1 MSDPQPPQGSQ
12 EPQSP
17 AAPQDSAAPQN
28 PEATSGSAALDSPA
42 AQNPPTPE
50 NPEPPQKSPTPE
62 NPEPPQ
68 KSPAP
73 EGKRRVHP
81 ITPVVKVTTYLPALF
96 LAVLITG
103 GQALF
108 DRPLGALGL
117 FGMLALVAALALGYE
132 FLAYRRLAYWFDADG
147 DLRVQSGVVFQ
158 QERRLQLSRLQTVDI
173 NRPLVARVF
182 GFAALRVEVAG
193 AGDSRADLQYLTM
206 PEAAALRSEILARS
220 AGLEHDAGEAPE
232 QPLLTVP
239 TGDLLVS
246 LLLRAVT
253 VVLVLGTGLLVV
265 STVLTTGWTGI
276 FSVLLGGV
284 PLAIVFTE
292 FAQLYNFSIAQ
303 SPDGLR
309 LRHGLIQTQARTIP
323 PGRVCA
329 VEFVEPLFWR
339 RKGWVRLYV
348 TVAGLAK
355 SDDEA
360 GTESVL
366 LPVAPRAVAEDLFQ
380 RVMPGAKPD
389 EVPTIVPVPQVKRR
403 AWIQW
408 RSLAAG
414 ADARIA
420 VLRRGRVTRRT
431 QVVDHARVQS
441 VRLTQGPW
449 ERSLGLASVHLDLPP
464 GRISASWLHFGLEQ
478 CQQLRDAE
486 IAHMRAARASDRST
500 RWMQT

>member
-1 MSDPQPPQGSQ
+1 VTEQ
-12 EPQSP
+12 
-17 AAPQDSAAPQN
+17 
-28 PEATSGSAALDSPA
+28 
-42 AQNPPTPE
+42 PTPS
-50 NPEPPQKSPTPE
+50 EPT
-62 NPEPPQ
+62 
-68 KSPAP
+68 
-73 EGKRRVHP
+73 GKRRVHP
-81 ITPVVKVTTYLPALF
+81 ITPVVKVATYLPALF

-117 FGMLALVAALALGYE
+117 FAMLVVVAAIALGYE
-132 FLAYRRLAYWFDADG
+132 FLSYRRLAFWFDDDG
-147 DLRVQSGVVFQ
+147 DLRVQSGVVFH

-182 GFAALRVEVAG
+182 GFAALRIEVAG

-206 PEAAALRSEILARS
+206 VEAESLRSEILARS
-220 AGLEHDAGEAPE
+220 AGLQHDVGEAPE
-232 QPLLTVP
+232 AALLVVP
-239 TGDLLVS
+239 TKDLLVS

-253 VVLVLGTGLLVV
+253 VFVVLFTVLIVV
-265 STVLTTGWTGI
+265 STVITSGWTGL

-292 FAQLYNFSIAQ
+292 FSQLYNFTVAQ
-303 SPDGLR
+303 SPDGIR

-323 PGRVCA
+323 PGRACA

-348 TVAGLAK
+348 TVAGLTK

-366 LPVAPRAVAEDLFQ
+366 LPVAPREVAEDLFR
-380 RVMPGAKPD
+380 RVMPGAEPD
-389 EVPTIVPVPQVKRR
+389 SVETLAPVSQARRR

-408 RSLAAG
+408 RFLRAG
-414 ADARIA
+414 MDSRIA
-420 VLRRGRVTRRT
+420 VLRRGRITRRT
-431 QVVDHARVQS
+431 QIVDHARVQS

-478 CQQLRDAE
+478 SQELLRTE
-486 IAHMRAARASDRST
+486 IEHMRRARASDKST
-500 RWMQT
+500 RWMQG